1 MVQWGGRGDCHDEDS
16 HDSGRVEPALK
27 EEAETVFSQL
37 GLSATQA
44 IRLFYTQVTL
54 QHGLPFEVKV
64 PNAET
69 REALRQAVEREDLAE
84 HESLDALKAAYC

>member
-1 MVQWGGRGDCHDEDS
+1 MTKTATIRA
-16 HDSGRVEPALK
+16 RVEPALK

-44 IRLFYTQVTL
+44 IRLFYRQVTL

-84 HESLDALKAAYC
+84 HESLDALKAAYR